1 MSSAAHARGDEE
13 EDGAA
18 PAERYEWLLE
28 SPPSVKLV
36 YWVLDQEGTLSQ
48 DRLADA
54 TLLPDRTIRY
64 ALNRLEEADVVDA
77 TIDLTDPRRR
87 VYSLKQVE
95 EPE

>member
-1 MSSAAHARGDEE
+1 MSSVAHPHGEEE
-13 EDGAA
+13 EDDAS

-36 YWVLDQEGTLSQ
+36 YWVLKQESPLSQ
-48 DRLADA
+48 DHLADE

-64 ALNRLEEADVVDA
+64 ALTRLEEADVVDA

-87 VYSLKQVE
+87 VYTLKQVA